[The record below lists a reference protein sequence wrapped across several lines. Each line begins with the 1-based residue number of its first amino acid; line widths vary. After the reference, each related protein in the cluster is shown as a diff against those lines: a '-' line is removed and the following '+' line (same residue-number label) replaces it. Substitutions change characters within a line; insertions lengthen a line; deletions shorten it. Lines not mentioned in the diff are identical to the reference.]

1 MELWGEGVSYFD
13 MMRMNEGL
21 DRRGAGFEPSLV
33 FDIDADDPVLLYHI
47 PQAESNA
54 NKILGYK
61 DEATPSPQ
69 PVADY

>member
-1 MELWGEGVSYFD
+1 MP
-13 MMRMNEGL
+13 
-21 DRRGAGFEPSLV
+21 GFEPSLCV
-33 FDIDADDPVLLYHI
+33 DIDADDPVLLYHI